1 MKKKDI
7 IIKSNQQGSYTPFG
21 KYVSKQIVKT
31 LPFWNSL
38 GVTPNILTTFGLIC
52 SIICIYCVYK
62 KNATVAVIF
71 FILRTYFDYAD
82 GLLAR
87 KYKQATKFGDY
98 YDHIVD
104 TFFLGIPLIL
114 VFFFSNLR
122 ILTIPLIV
130 FLLFSALYNINI
142 EEIYNKETNGKGGNL
157 LFGSFIK
164 APKVFYKLWD
174 DIYSYVGIII
184 LIIILCNYKK

>member
-7 IIKSNQQGSYTPFG
+7 IIKSDQQESYTPLG

-38 GVTPNILTTFGLIC
+38 GVTPNILTTIGLIC

-62 KNATVAVIF
+62 KNTTVAVIF
-71 FILRTYFDYAD
+71 FVLRIYFDYAD

-130 FLLFSALYNINI
+130 LLLFSALYNINI
-142 EEIYNKETNGKGGNL
+142 EEIYNKETGGKGGNL

-164 APKVFYKLWD
+164 HQRFFINYGM
-174 DIYSYVGIII
+174 IYI
-184 LIIILCNYKK
+184 LMLVSLF